1 MASTTDSLRKK
12 SPRAPSMPL
21 NEALERAMKIYEAEH
36 LHAAPVDVAAK
47 HMGYKDANN
56 GAALSALASLRYYGL
71 VERPKD
77 GLLNVSKDV
86 EAYKFAPT
94 EELRRSFLLRFI
106 TAPPLF
112 AELIDRYGTKLP
124 SDGTLKYELIQR
136 GFLPGPASSLVEVL
150 KQSIDFACLDDGVE
164 KVESEAG
171 EVPQLAV
178 TIPLAVER
186 AMSPTPT
193 VEGNIGGGV
202 NDEAGYD
209 RIPVR
214 LPGARRAW
222 LIIPSPF
229 FEADKQRL
237 KAQIDLLLTAEDERN
252 V

>member
-1 MASTTDSLRKK
+1 
-12 SPRAPSMPL
+12 MPL
-21 NEALERAMKIYEAEH
+21 DEALDRALKIYDAEH

-71 VERPKD
+71 VERPKE
-77 GLLNVSKDV
+77 GLLNVSRDV

-94 EELRRSFLLRFI
+94 EDLRRSFLLRFI
-106 TAPPLF
+106 TTPPLF
-112 AELIDRYGTKLP
+112 AELIDRYGPKLP

-136 GFLPGPASSLVEVL
+136 GFLPGPASSLVAVL
-150 KQSIDFACLDDGVE
+150 KQSIEFAGLDDGGE
-164 KVESEAG
+164 KVDQEPSE
-171 EVPQLAV
+171 EV
-178 TIPLAVER
+178 TIPAATSV
-186 AMSPTPT
+186 SPTERGASSPAAGD
-193 VEGNIGGGV
+193 GNVGGGFS
-202 NDEAGYD
+202 EEPGHD

-237 KAQIDLLLTAEDERN
+237 KAQIDLLLTAEDEHKP
-252 V
+252 